1 MPPDPLSRQA
11 PAPIEGR
18 RLKRALAALAA
29 GDGDLARAL
38 SAVGPPPPRHR
49 PAGFASL
56 LDIILAQQVST
67 ASARAIGARL
77 HAALDG
83 AIEPERLLGLDDAA
97 LAAIGFSR
105 AKMRYGRGPAPAGA
119 TGSP

>member
-49 PAGFASL
+49 PAGVASL

-77 HAALDG
+77 HAAPDG
-83 AIEPERLLGLDDAA
+83 AIEPQPLLRLGHAELGG
-97 LAAIGFSR
+97 IGFKR
-105 AKMRYGRGPAPAGA
+105 PQIRHGRRLAP
-119 TGSP
+119 